1 MSKPVVVVFTAT
13 SNTGYAA
20 ITHINTKFNDQVT
33 IRAVVRSKNDNDIP
47 DDKDLADELAEMGI
61 EVVCGDIKKTRSLG
75 AVFAGATGAY
85 FATPTTEDRVKCVKN
100 FVDMCF
106 EHGVGNAVIISMCGT
121 DDEKQST
128 QYHKQF
134 AQIEEY
140 AMSKSG
146 QPVKLAMADK
156 GKRLFCPTIIRSP
169 PFYQN
174 FYGSLAGIQQGMLY
188 YPLGDSTVTHVDFND
203 VGKAIAHVLVN
214 PAPHAGKSYNIVGET
229 QAGNSLAGAIAMK
242 AGVPC
247 VYQNVD
253 DEIVVM
259 AFEVLGLQKWLA
271 EGNVEM
277 LRYIREGGLDDI
289 EKGDFEKIT
298 GSKPAKFG
306 DFVKTYLKPMI
317 AADDHVPWAHWT
329 RNI

>member
-1 MSKPVVVVFTAT
+1 M
-13 SNTGYAA
+13 
-20 ITHINTKFNDQVT
+20 
-33 IRAVVRSKNDNDIP
+33 
-47 DDKDLADELAEMGI
+47 
-61 EVVCGDIKKTRSLG
+61 
-75 AVFAGATGAY
+75 
-85 FATPTTEDRVKCVKN
+85 
-100 FVDMCF
+100 
-106 EHGVGNAVIISMCGT
+106 
-121 DDEKQST
+121 
-128 QYHKQF
+128 
-134 AQIEEY
+134 
-140 AMSKSG
+140 
-146 QPVKLAMADK
+146 
-156 GKRLFCPTIIRSP
+156 
-169 PFYQN
+169 
-174 FYGSLAGIQQGMLY
+174 
-188 YPLGDSTVTHVDFND
+188 
-203 VGKAIAHVLVN
+203 LVN

-317 AADDHVPWAHWT
+317 AADNHV
-329 RNI
+329 R